1 MSDRLRRF
9 ARRCHGNGLI
19 RDDTPLR
26 RQNRVIRGH
35 VLDAQL
41 LREYAVLNFDLYG
54 FYGLSAFQTSADWTQ
69 ERIMAQK
76 LARAARVTVFE
87 HQTLLEHGLAVL
99 PTGAAPHGD
108 IVMASTSGHRDG
120 QPGDLD
126 ELVAT
131 VRSCRHDVAA
141 NPYHREDTT
150 S

>member
-1 MSDRLRRF
+1 
-9 ARRCHGNGLI
+9 
-19 RDDTPLR
+19 
-26 RQNRVIRGH
+26 VIRGH